1 MRPLTRFAALA
12 VPLSFAILTS
22 SQQAAA
28 NDRAVMTAQ
37 PPIEP
42 RTLFQMPTGGVV
54 KSMDAEVSGIGV
66 LFGDGAKPVLQAAL
80 GLGDIAQM
88 EAGTLGIVSNIA
100 KDGELTSVPSAGLK
114 VHLPLGRFARGVAA
128 SFQRSGTH
136 TDVVDRVDWTARVGE
151 FHTVAT
157 LANHAP
163 EDVTSR
169 RAGWNGVKFLAHVGA
184 KYIDSRLT
192 SQGVGTEVDTE
203 RTYWR
208 PLGGFEVW
216 RDDARARIVG
226 EFNWIT
232 GFDDTDG
239 GSIEVI
245 RVISGG
251 VRFFFSKHA
260 TFDFAVRQQSNY
272 EGIAESAIQTKLTF
286 HLPTHALRDR
296 VVGN

>member
-1 MRPLTRFAALA
+1 MKPFTSFTPLATLIT
-12 VPLSFAILTS
+12 FAILAGL
-22 SQQAAA
+22 QHQAGAS
-28 NDRAVMTAQ
+28 DRAVMAAQ

-66 LFGDGAKPVLQAAL
+66 LFGNGSQPVVQAAL

-88 EAGTLGIVSNIA
+88 EAGSIGIVSNIGR
-100 KDGELTSVPSAGLK
+100 DEELTAVSSAGLK

-136 TDVVDRVDWTARVGE
+136 TDIVDRVDWSARVGE

-163 EDVTSR
+163 EDVASR
-169 RAGWNGVKFLAHVGA
+169 RAGWKGVKFQAHVGA
-184 KYIDSRLT
+184 KYIDSRLSRGKDT
-192 SQGVGTEVDTE
+192 PTDTE
-203 RTYWR
+203 RTFWR

-232 GFDDTDG
+232 GFDDANG

-260 TFDFAVRQQSNY
+260 TFDIGVRQQSNY
-272 EGIAESAIQTKLTF
+272 EGIAESAIQTKVTF
-286 HLPTHALRDR
+286 HLPTHSFRDR